1 MNKNKCFLIGVII
14 MLLGVFSLS
23 NIVPMLA
30 LGLLIL
36 ISIIII
42 NGRDYKKANYYVK
55 SVYLISIIS
64 LSILVFLFDFLF
76 LDKVDKLS
84 LYYQFLVFS
93 FIFSLMVNF
102 FSILI
107 IKVMKGKIKIKN
119 GSFNQVELNN
129 ENLNQCPININPA
142 SGLPMKNGID
152 SVGNV
157 IGQNSNSFIDRD

>member
-1 MNKNKCFLIGVII
+1 

-42 NGRDYKKANYYVK
+42 NGRDYKRVNYYVK
-55 SVYLISIIS
+55 SVYLLSIIS
-64 LSILVFLFDFLF
+64 LSILIFLFDFLF

-84 LYYQFLVFS
+84 LSYQLLVFL

-102 FSILI
+102 FSILV
-107 IKVMKGKIKIKN
+107 IKVMKGSVEIKK
-119 GSFNQVELNN
+119 SDFDRVELNN
-129 ENLNQCPININPA
+129 EDLNQFPININPA

-157 IGQNSNSFIDRD
+157 IGQNSNSFMDRD

>member
-1 MNKNKCFLIGVII
+1 

-152 SVGNV
+152 SIGNV

>member
-1 MNKNKCFLIGVII
+1 MSKNKCFLIGVII

>member
-1 MNKNKCFLIGVII
+1 

>member
-1 MNKNKCFLIGVII
+1 MSKNKCFLIGVII

-152 SVGNV
+152 SIGNV